1 LAASRRVRSTD
12 VYSDGVGL
20 VFESLQL
27 GSYVGIQLLV
37 IKGDKQYISELPI
50 AYASQH
56 DGKPVYDLSLVR
68 TDLSKSKDLFAL
80 GFGDSGAPTMAG
92 TSNISGKNHSIPGL
106 LYGGSYKAAVG
117 DSTWNLDSLIP
128 KETVLKNI
136 FGQSMTKEGNLLHEH
151 QSLVVYRPKDTT
163 VNGKAFDGYIRY
175 FIYVG

>member
-50 AYASQH
+50 TYASQH
-56 DGKPVYDLSLVR
+56 NGKPVYDLSLVR

-80 GFGDSGAPTMAG
+80 GFGDSGAPIMEG
-92 TSNISGKNHSIPGL
+92 TSSTTGETLGVLSHGGKYTAANSG
-106 LYGGSYKAAVG
+106 
-117 DSTWNLDSLIP
+117 STWGLSKLIP
-128 KETVLKNI
+128 SGTDLKNI
-136 FGQSMTKEGNLLHEH
+136 FGQSMASSNNLLHEH
-151 QSLVVYRPKDTT
+151 QSLVVYRPKNTT
-163 VNGKAFDGYIRY
+163 VNGKSFDGYIRY
-175 FIYVG
+175 FIYMG